1 MKNNNINLNSAME
14 AIRMMRPY
22 LEQLNKALMAID
34 RDYKIDKDTRV
45 ELELLYMEL
54 NGVELL
60 DIIEEVIENAKVEE

>member
-1 MKNNNINLNSAME
+1 MGNNNINLNNAME

-34 RDYKIDKDTRV
+34 RDYTIDKDTRV

-60 DIIEEVIENAKVEE
+60 DIIEEVIENAEVEK